1 MAGLGREKIEQ
12 FDSRGFPVVENVL
25 DTGTPAAPRA
35 EYETLTGRL
44 YGGWA
49 SRAALL
55 RLRTNHR
62 GQNHQC

>member
-25 DTGTPAAPRA
+25 DTGTPAAPRT

-49 SRAALL
+49 SGAPPYCA
-55 RLRTNHR
+55 
-62 GQNHQC
+62 